1 MPFIWRLQ
9 SLESTMPIVRQ
20 SVARMEEAATGN
32 VSRGRALDFVARL
45 SRWFAF
51 KSNIAEDLRSA
62 ARDTSTGVLKDSLR
76 RVVSANARGVVTELR
91 QLKEDFRSLWLE
103 TNRSANLDLLMARYD
118 RQISYWEE
126 SLRTFEESGTTNDP
140 LIESQWIYHP
150 QAHPG
155 RRDSSVSQVPR
166 AFFRKEF
173 VLNQTPMTAKI
184 QLIGDTHARLWV
196 NGKELGEVYA
206 RRSLS
211 LLVEQQRVKMWEV
224 GPLLRQGENIIAVEA
239 ANYNRFG
246 SAGVNVYGELKTSQG
261 TRKLVSDS
269 TWNVAISV
277 SDGWNLEG
285 VQKGGWLEAVAK
297 PYPNE
302 VISPNFENGR
312 LSWIER

>member
-1 MPFIWRLQ
+1 
-9 SLESTMPIVRQ
+9 
-20 SVARMEEAATGN
+20 
-32 VSRGRALDFVARL
+32 
-45 SRWFAF
+45 
-51 KSNIAEDLRSA
+51 
-62 ARDTSTGVLKDSLR
+62 
-76 RVVSANARGVVTELR
+76 
-91 QLKEDFRSLWLE
+91 
-103 TNRSANLDLLMARYD
+103 
-118 RQISYWEE
+118 
-126 SLRTFEESGTTNDP
+126 
-140 LIESQWIYHP
+140 
-150 QAHPG
+150 
-155 RRDSSVSQVPR
+155 
-166 AFFRKEF
+166 
-173 VLNQTPMTAKI
+173 MTAKI

-224 GPLLRQGENIIAVEA
+224 GPLLRQGENVIAIEV

-261 TRKLVSDS
+261 TTKLLSDS
-269 TWNVAISV
+269 TWNVATAV

-297 PYPNE
+297 PYPTE

>member
-1 MPFIWRLQ
+1 MQ
-9 SLESTMPIVRQ
+9 
-20 SVARMEEAATGN
+20 EATSGDA
-32 VSRGRALDFVARL
+32 SRGRAIDFVAQL
-45 SRWFAF
+45 SRWFAR
-51 KSNIAEDLRSA
+51 KNDIAENVRSSV
-62 ARDTSTGVLKDSLR
+62 RDTSTGVAKDSIRKILGTH
-76 RVVSANARGVVTELR
+76 VRGVLAELR

-126 SLRTFEESGTTNDP
+126 TLRTLEESGMINDP

-155 RRDSSVSQVPR
+155 KRDSSVSQVPR
-166 AFFRKEF
+166 AFFRKKF
-173 VLNQTPMTAKI
+173 VLSQSPTSAKI

-211 LLVEQQRVKMWEV
+211 LLVEHQRVKMWEA
-224 GPLLRQGENIIAVEA
+224 GPLLKLGENIIAIEA

-261 TRKLVSDS
+261 TTKILSDS
-269 TWNVAISV
+269 TWKVATSV
-277 SDGWNLEG
+277 LDEWKVAG
-285 VQKGGWLEAVAK
+285 VQGAGWLEAAPK
-297 PYPNE
+297 SYSNE
-302 VISPNFENGR
+302 VVSPNFENGR

>member
-1 MPFIWRLQ
+1 
-9 SLESTMPIVRQ
+9 MPIVRQ
-20 SVARMEEAATGN
+20 SVARMEEGAMGN

-45 SRWFAF
+45 DRWFAF
-51 KSNIAEDLRSA
+51 KIGIAEDLRSA
-62 ARDTSTGVLKDSLR
+62 LRDTSVGAAKDSLR
-76 RVVSANARGVVTELR
+76 RVLSVNARGVLTELR

-118 RQISYWEE
+118 RQVSYWEE
-126 SLRTFEESGTTNDP
+126 ALRTFEQNGTINDP

-155 RRDSSVSQVPR
+155 RRDTSVSQVPK
-166 AFFRKEF
+166 AFFRKEL
-173 VLNQTPMTAKI
+173 VLGQAPTSAKI

-211 LLVEQQRVKMWEV
+211 LLVEHQRVKMWEV

-246 SAGVNVYGELKTSQG
+246 SAGVNVYAEFKTSQG
-261 TRKLVSDS
+261 TTELLSDS
-269 TWNVAISV
+269 TWNVATAV
-277 SDGWNLEG
+277 SDGWNVEA
-285 VQKGGWLEAVAK
+285 VRKDKWLEAVVK

-302 VISPNFENGR
+302 VIAPNFESGR